1 MSKKG
6 RSMREKSP
14 SPPPQL
20 AAEETEEAF
29 GHDEPEGTITAK
41 GNYEVLVRLFAEA
54 SPLTMSHWNPMTG
67 EVFWLP
73 HGQANRKA
81 TAEAFEN
88 RLFREQGWFEVPYLE
103 SDEAFGLAG
112 SFAASLTAG
121 RGKAE
126 VMLALE
132 GPKPFR
138 ALRTVLAGAP
148 GLDRRHKRF
157 VEAEA
162 ELRLATFCA
171 SQGLELDDPR
181 FAIALG
187 HAAETWGDDEEDL
200 FEEEPQAAEKRPIGQ
215 LSIGR
220 RRDEGRS

>member
-6 RSMREKSP
+6 RSMRERSP
-14 SPPPQL
+14 GP
-20 AAEETEEAF
+20 AAPVAVAEAEEAF
-29 GHDEPEGTITAK
+29 ELDDAEGTVTAK
-41 GNYEVLVRLFAEA
+41 GNYETLVRLFAEA

-88 RLFREQGWFEVPYLE
+88 RLFREQGWFEVPFLE

-121 RGKAE
+121 RGKAD
-126 VMLALE
+126 VMAALE

-171 SQGLELDDPR
+171 SQGLDLDDPR

-200 FEEEPQAAEKRPIGQ
+200 FDEEPQIGDRRPVGQ

-220 RRDEGRS
+220 RSDKDPS